1 MSGGAGG
8 RERRRNGWLPL
19 PSNTVIENPALQAV
33 PIALELRE
41 AIGASEPPRAGARRP
56 RRLLPD
62 QEVDRSHDRN
72 GYQDGRNDAA
82 DEQLAD
88 VHFGSDARGGG
99 LSSMGGGVN
108 RQDVVEGGSAVCE
121 SCSRLTHRRDE
132 TQHHNSYFS
141 HQPFDQLLA
150 N

>member
-1 MSGGAGG
+1 MGPGIASRSADPRISAMTMSGGAGG

-62 QEVDRSHDRN
+62 QEVGRSRGRN
-72 GYQDGRNDAA
+72 GYPDGRNDAA

-88 VHFGSDARGGG
+88 VHFGSDARGGRPVQHG
-99 LSSMGGGVN
+99 GRGQPSGRRRPLSVPY
-108 RQDVVEGGSAVCE
+108 V
-121 SCSRLTHRRDE
+121 
-132 TQHHNSYFS
+132 
-141 HQPFDQLLA
+141 
-150 N
+150 